1 MERGRTTFTA
11 EEFRRIRELVRERE
25 TADRTAQKVIRNKIR
40 NIGLYWSE
48 VTPGK
53 TDYTV
58 ANLDALVSRGVLKV
72 VGQKPGVATAEAP
85 VQAVTPQTRTIA
97 VNSIPSSGHGRA
109 ASDEHYVID
118 LCDEVLGQ
126 TASRQHRFPFLL
138 GDSGTP
144 LPVDAY
150 YKDLNLVI
158 EYYECQHT
166 ETVTF
171 FDRRQTVSGVSRGEQ
186 RKIYDERRRTELP
199 KYGISLVVISWSDF
213 GTSKKLVRN
222 REYDIRIVRDILGRS
237 GIIM

>member
-1 MERGRTTFTA
+1 MEKGRTTFTA

-25 TADRTAQKVIRNKIR
+25 TADRTTQKGIRNKIR

-72 VGQKPGVATAEAP
+72 VGQRPGVATYEASA
-85 VQAVTPQTRTIA
+85 QTVTPQTRTMA

-126 TASRQHRFPFLL
+126 RASMQHRFPFLL

-150 YKDLNLVI
+150 YERLNLVV
-158 EYYECQHT
+158 EYYERQHT
-166 ETVTF
+166 EAVTF
-171 FDRRQTVSGVSRGEQ
+171 FDRRQTVSGVSRREQ
-186 RKIYDERRRTELP
+186 RRIYDERRRTELP
-199 KYGISLVVISWSDF
+199 KHGIRLVVISWSDF
-213 GTSKKLVRN
+213 GTSKKLIRN
-222 REYDIRIVRDILGRS
+222 HDRDILVVREILHRS
-237 GIIM
+237 GLV